1 MAKKYRFEL
10 NRQGVKEL
18 MQSSAMKSICT
29 EAANRVA
36 ERAGDGYEVTT
47 MVGATRVNARVSP
60 ANAHA
65 YYSNL
70 KYNTLLKALGGLHG

>member
-1 MAKKYRFEL
+1 MATKFKFEL
-10 NRQGVKEL
+10 NRQGVREL
-18 MQSSAMKSICT
+18 LQSSEMGNICT
-29 EAANRVA
+29 EYARSVAAA
-36 ERAGDGYEVTT
+36 AGDGYEVSS